1 MNYKFFLRGVKNII
15 SNPISIWNTTD
26 SKNIPVKLLR
36 SSLLFPM
43 IILVSISAAVGSL
56 IFTNPELSTSYSIFT
71 GAKCLIVLLFTVYA
85 TTYILTGT
93 TYPLDLG
100 KNFNVSFSLI
110 VYSIVPFLLC
120 QIVSR
125 LLESLLFINV
135 LGLYGLY
142 IFWSGAEKML
152 NPPNYKKM
160 PLLIASTVSFIGIY
174 VATNLALTMLID
186 RVYFS
191 YFA

>member
-1 MNYKFFLRGVKNII
+1 MNYMFFLRGIKNII
-15 SNPISIWNTTD
+15 SNPISIWNTVD

-36 SSLLFPM
+36 GSLLFPM
-43 IILVSISAAVGSL
+43 IIIVSISAAVGSL
-56 IFTNPELSTSYSIFT
+56 IFTNPELSTAYSIFT

-100 KNFNVSFSLI
+100 KDFNVSFSLI

-142 IFWSGAEKML
+142 IFWTGAEKIL
-152 NPPNYKKM
+152 KPPHYKKM
-160 PLLIASTVSFIGIY
+160 PLLIATTVTMIGIY
-174 VATNLALTMLID
+174 VASNLVLTMLID

>member
-1 MNYKFFLRGVKNII
+1 MNYKFFLRGIKNII
-15 SNPISIWNTTD
+15 SDPISIWKTTD

-36 SSLLFPM
+36 GSLLFPL
-43 IILVSISAAVGSL
+43 IIFVSVSAAVGSL
-56 IFTNPELSTSYSIFT
+56 IFTNPELSISYSIFT
-71 GAKCLIVLLFTVYA
+71 GAKCLIVLLFTAFA
-85 TTYILTGT
+85 TTYILSEI

-100 KNFNVSFSLI
+100 KDFNVCFGLI

-142 IFWSGAEKML
+142 IFWTGAEKIL

-160 PLLIASTVSFIGIY
+160 PLLIASTVTMIGIY
-174 VATNLALTMLID
+174 IATNLALTMLID

>member
-1 MNYKFFLRGVKNII
+1 MNYKFFLRGIKNII
-15 SNPISIWNTTD
+15 SDPLSVWSTTD
-26 SKNIPVKLLR
+26 PKNIPVKQIR
-36 SSLLFPM
+36 GSLLLPM
-43 IILVSISAAVGSL
+43 IILVSISATVGSL
-56 IFTNPELSTSYSIFT
+56 IFTNPELSKAYSIFT
-71 GAKCLIVLLFTVYA
+71 GVKCLVVLIVTVYS
-85 TTYILTGT
+85 TSFILTEI

-100 KNFNVSFSLI
+100 KDFNISFSLI

-142 IFWSGAEKML
+142 IFWTGAEKIL
-152 NPPNYKKM
+152 NPPHYKKM
-160 PLLIASTVSFIGIY
+160 PLLIATTVTLIGIY
-174 VATNLALTMLID
+174 VASNLALNMLID
-186 RVYFS
+186 RMYFS

>member
-1 MNYKFFLRGVKNII
+1 MNYKFFLRGIKTII
-15 SNPISIWNTTD
+15 SNPTNIWNTTD
-26 SKNIPVKLLR
+26 SKNIPVELLR
-36 SSLLFPM
+36 GSLLFPL
-43 IILVSISAAVGSL
+43 IIIVSISAAVGSL
-56 IFTNPELSTSYSIFT
+56 IFTNPELSTAYSIFT
-71 GAKCLIVLLFTVYA
+71 GVKCLVVLLFTVYA
-85 TTYILTGT
+85 TTYILTET

-100 KNFNVSFSLI
+100 KDFNVSFSLI

-142 IFWSGAEKML
+142 IFWTGAEKML

-160 PLLIASTVSFIGIY
+160 PLLIATTVTMIGIY
-174 VATNLALTMLID
+174 VASNLALTMLID